1 MYKVQTLNKI
11 AKVGL
16 NVFDDKYTYGD
27 EVENPDGIILRSFNM
42 HDMELPESLAAVA
55 RAGAG
60 VNNIPIDKC
69 SERGIVVFN
78 TPGANANAVKEL
90 VIAALLLASRK
101 IVQGIEWAKTLAGE
115 GDAVGKLVEKGKSN
129 FVGPEIQGK
138 TLGIIGLGAI
148 GVRVANAAHALGM
161 NVIGYDPYLSVDAAW
176 HMTRAARK
184 ADDLDTVLA
193 ESDYISIHV
202 PATKDTKG
210 MLNADVF
217 RKVKHGVRLLNFS
230 RGELVDTDAVIKAL
244 RDGVVASYVT
254 DFASEALLG
263 EENVVVMPH
272 LGASTPESEDNCAV
286 MAANELKNFLEN
298 GNIVNSVNF
307 PNCDMGAVCGSRVTV
322 AHKNIPAMLSQISS
336 VFTNKN
342 INIENLMNKSRGD
355 YAYTMIDTH
364 SEIDSE
370 IDSEII
376 ETVKGID
383 GVIKVTVYH
392 GK

>member
-42 HDMELPESLAAVA
+42 HDMELPASLAAVA

-69 SERGIVVFN
+69 SEKGIVVFN

-90 VIAALLLASRK
+90 VISALLLSSRK
-101 IVQGIEWAKTLAGE
+101 IVQGIEWAKTLIGE
-115 GDAVGKLVEKGKSN
+115 GDAVPKLVEKGKSN

-161 NVIGYDPYLSVDAAW
+161 NVIGFDPYLSVDAAW
-176 HMTRAARK
+176 HMTRAAQK
-184 ADDLDTVLA
+184 ANDLDTVLA
-193 ESDYISIHV
+193 ESDYITIHV

-210 MLNADVF
+210 MFNADTF
-217 RKVKHGVRLLNFS
+217 RKVKRGVRLLNFS
-230 RGELVDTDAVIKAL
+230 RGELVDTDAVINAVK
-244 RDGVVASYVT
+244 DGTVAAYIT
-254 DFASEALLG
+254 DFADEKLLDK
-263 EENVVVMPH
+263 ENIIVMPH

-286 MAANELKNFLEN
+286 MAASELKNFLEN
-298 GNIVNSVNF
+298 GNVINSVNF
-307 PNCDMGAVCGSRVTV
+307 PTCDMGAVYGSRVTMW
-322 AHKNIPAMLSQISS
+322 HKNIPAMLSQISAI
-336 VFTNKN
+336 FTNN
-342 INIENLMNKSRGD
+342 GINIENMTNKSRGD

-364 SEIDSE
+364 SAIGGDILSELKEIDGT
-370 IDSEII
+370 IR
-376 ETVKGID
+376 
-383 GVIKVTVYH
+383 VTLF
-392 GK
+392 KEQ